1 MNALGLDQPQA
12 SITLNIPFAVLI
24 KLGQDYLPTRP
35 GTAAG
40 VTLGLGVSVGGLAA
54 PLLALIANSHGPR
67 GALLGLLVVP
77 PLAIGCGLL
86 LRDRPR
92 PCVSKVVVVT
102 KIAILDDYIG
112 VALEYGDWSGLPA
125 DAKITVY
132 REAIP
137 PERLVDELAGY
148 EIIVITQQR
157 ARFPRAVLER
167 LPHLKLI
174 VCNGRSSNVIDHE
187 ARIER
192 GILLCGTADTDR
204 PARAAD
210 MGYQVQRGLPAPSEM
225 AWALIFAVAKRIGIE
240 DRVIRA
246 GGWQTGFPVPLAGKT
261 LGLLGAGRLGGAM
274 VPVAK
279 ALGMDV
285 IAWSPNLTEDRCAEL
300 GISWVTKDELLSAA
314 DVLGVFLVLSE
325 RSRNTLRADDLAT
338 MKPGAIL
345 VNISRGPI
353 VDEEALIGAL
363 RSGQLAGAGL
373 DVFDREPLPADHP
386 FRSLENVVVTP
397 HIGYVTEQGFRASWP
412 RMAEDVAAYLA
423 GSPIRVVTDPADCA
437 PMAPQ

>member
-1 MNALGLDQPQA
+1 M
-12 SITLNIPFAVLI
+12 
-24 KLGQDYLPTRP
+24 
-35 GTAAG
+35 
-40 VTLGLGVSVGGLAA
+40 
-54 PLLALIANSHGPR
+54 
-67 GALLGLLVVP
+67 
-77 PLAIGCGLL
+77 
-86 LRDRPR
+86 
-92 PCVSKVVVVT
+92 T

-137 PERLVDELAGY
+137 PERLVDELSGY

-157 ARFPRAVLER
+157 ARFPRAVLEG
-167 LPHLKLI
+167 LPDLKLI
-174 VCNGRSSNVIDHE
+174 VCNGRTSNVIDHE

-204 PARAAD
+204 PAASD

-240 DRVIRA
+240 DRDIRA
-246 GGWQTGFPVPLAGKT
+246 GGWQTGFPAPLAGKT

-285 IAWSPNLTEDRCAEL
+285 IAWSPNLTEVRCAEL

-325 RSRNTLRADDLAT
+325 RSRNTLRADDLAA

-397 HIGYVTEQGFRASWP
+397 HIGYVTEQGFRASWQ

-423 GSPIRVVTDPADCA
+423 GSPIRVVTDPADCP
-437 PMAPQ
+437 PMAPR

>member
-1 MNALGLDQPQA
+1 
-12 SITLNIPFAVLI
+12 
-24 KLGQDYLPTRP
+24 
-35 GTAAG
+35 
-40 VTLGLGVSVGGLAA
+40 VG
-54 PLLALIANSHGPR
+54 
-67 GALLGLLVVP
+67 
-77 PLAIGCGLL
+77 
-86 LRDRPR
+86 
-92 PCVSKVVVVT
+92 VVT

-157 ARFPRAVLER
+157 ARFPRAVLEG
-167 LPHLKLI
+167 LPDLKLI
-174 VCNGRSSNVIDHE
+174 VCNGRTSNVIDHE

-192 GILLCGTADTDR
+192 GILLCGTVDTDR
-204 PARAAD
+204 PAAAGA
-210 MGYQVQRGLPAPSEM
+210 GYQGSRGLPAPSEM

-285 IAWSPNLTEDRCAEL
+285 VAWSPNLTDERCAEL
-300 GISWVTKDELLSAA
+300 GISRVTKDELLSAA

-325 RSRNTLRADDLAT
+325 RSRNTLRADDLGK
-338 MKPGAIL
+338 MKAGAIL

-353 VDEEALIGAL
+353 VDEAALIEAL

-386 FRSLENVVVTP
+386 FRSLDNAVVTP
-397 HIGYVTEQGFRASWP
+397 HIGYVTEQGFRASWQ

-423 GSPIRVVTDPADCA
+423 GAPIRVVTDPADCP

>member
-1 MNALGLDQPQA
+1 M
-12 SITLNIPFAVLI
+12 
-24 KLGQDYLPTRP
+24 
-35 GTAAG
+35 
-40 VTLGLGVSVGGLAA
+40 
-54 PLLALIANSHGPR
+54 
-67 GALLGLLVVP
+67 
-77 PLAIGCGLL
+77 
-86 LRDRPR
+86 
-92 PCVSKVVVVT
+92 T

-148 EIIVITQQR
+148 EIVVITQQR
-157 ARFPRAVLER
+157 ARFPREVIER
-167 LPHLKLI
+167 LPKLQLI
-174 VCNGRSSNVIDHE
+174 VCNGRTSNVIDHE

-204 PARAAD
+204 PARPAD
-210 MGYQVQRGLPAPSEM
+210 MGYQIQRGLPAPSEM
-225 AWALIFAVAKRIGIE
+225 AWALIFAVAKRTGIE
-240 DRVIRA
+240 DRDIRA

-300 GISWVTKDELLSAA
+300 GVSWVTKDELLSAA

-325 RSRNTLRADDLAT
+325 RSRNTLGADDLAT
-338 MKPGAIL
+338 MKPGAIV

-353 VDEEALIGAL
+353 VDEEALIAAL
-363 RSGQLAGAGL
+363 RSGRLAGAGL

-386 FRSLENVVVTP
+386 LRSLENVVVTP
-397 HIGYVTEQGFRASWP
+397 HIGYVTEQGFRTAWP

-423 GSPIRVVTDPADCA
+423 GSPIRVVTDPADCP